1 MAISNIPY
9 DDDRI
14 VAALDAGAGV
24 RSETRDVRVDFT
36 GTGITEDDVA
46 TVTATLTWTVPA
58 PVAVRILDEARVLAE
73 DVRPDAEPT
82 DPHASLA
89 AFDDGTHDPA

>member
-36 GTGITEDDVA
+36 GPGITEDDVA

-58 PVAVRILDEARVLAE
+58 PVAVRILDEARVLA
-73 DVRPDAEPT
+73 AEGPPAPGASE
-82 DPHASLA
+82 PHGSTV
-89 AFDDGTHDPA
+89 AFDTTHDPA

>member
-9 DDDRI
+9 DDERI

-73 DVRPDAEPT
+73 DVRHEPEPT
-82 DPHASLA
+82 DSHTSAA